1 MHQSLTKQY
10 PGLCED
16 VAAVMEK
23 DSCVEKWT
31 SEGFGDDKTKI
42 QEFQESIL
50 RYMRENIAL
59 INIYL
64 KEPYC
69 ELIKIDEFQST

>member
-1 MHQSLTKQY
+1 MHQSLTKRY

-31 SEGFGDDKTKI
+31 KEGFGDDKAKI
-42 QEFQESIL
+42 DQFRKSIL
-50 RYMRENIAL
+50 RYMRENVAL

>member
-1 MHQSLTKQY
+1 MHQSLEKRY

-31 SEGFGDDKTKI
+31 SEGFGDDEAKI
-42 QEFQESIL
+42 DQFQESIL
-50 RYMRENIAL
+50 RYMRENVAL